1 MYGPPP
7 FKPNTDDNIPKPKNI
22 KEFFPYIF
30 KVIGRFLS
38 RYFFIFRL
46 VWEASPFVLI
56 IMSLVTILNGVLPVL
71 GAKLGAELLNAVALG
86 ISNPDKF
93 EFVSIS
99 SFSDIF
105 DNFMI
110 MFTKVKPDKLSI
122 GSLIIFELLFIAF
135 NSIVSNSYNA
145 FVSISGE
152 KVANHIKLKIIK
164 KAKTIDIAQFDLPKF
179 YEKFE
184 NACREAGFRPIQ
196 IIGSTFSMV
205 SNLISMSTFI
215 GVLIALNPLAPVAVI
230 IISLPAAIIR
240 FIYGRKNFLYMRRRS
255 KDRRQMEYF
264 TQLMTNKDIAKEVRL
279 FNLSETFT
287 NKFKSIFTKYFKGLK
302 SLILRE
308 NVWHIVIAIAIA
320 VVNAILFLYVA
331 YTGINTEG
339 FEIGQ
344 YSYYASALNSI
355 ISCVGAVVSATATVY
370 QGTLFIDNLVEFNN
384 VKSKIVPIVNPALNI
399 ERHTAH
405 KIEFKDVSFS
415 YPGTDKLVLKNISFT
430 LEKGTTTV
438 LVGLNGA
445 GKTTIIKLLTRLY
458 DPTSGVILLDGE
470 DIRKYDIEQ
479 LYRMYGTIFQDFGKY
494 AVSVEEN
501 IYYGDIVKGNNEED
515 VKLAAIKS
523 GASDYIDKLPNGYK
537 TQLFRFFDDDA
548 TDLSIGQWQ
557 KLSVARAFYS
567 DSDVLILDEP
577 TAALD
582 AMAEQKI
589 FEQFDELTKDKT
601 SIFVSHRLSS
611 ATIADNIIVVEYG
624 EIIEEGNHKEL
635 MSKKGKYYELF
646 TTQAKR
652 YIENKD
658 NI

>member
-7 FKPNTDDNIPKPKNI
+7 FKPSTDDNIPKPKNF
-22 KEFFPYIF
+22 KEFFPYLF
-30 KVIGRFLS
+30 KVIGRFFS

-46 VWEASPFVLI
+46 VWEASPLVLI
-56 IMSLVTILNGVLPVL
+56 VMSIVTILSGILPVL
-71 GAKLGAELLNAVALG
+71 GAKIAAELLNAVALG
-86 ISNPDKF
+86 ISNPEKF
-93 EFVSIS
+93 SFVEMNSIS
-99 SFSDIF
+99 NVFQNIGV
-105 DNFMI
+105 
-110 MFTKVKPDKLSI
+110 MFTKVQENKPSI
-122 GSLIIFELLFIAF
+122 GSLILFELAFIAF
-135 NSIVSNSYNA
+135 NSIISNAYNA
-145 FVSISGE
+145 FISISGE

-164 KAKTIDIAQFDLPKF
+164 KAKTIDLSQFDLPKF

-196 IIGSTFSMV
+196 IIGSTFSMM
-205 SNLISMSTFI
+205 SSIISMSTFI
-215 GVLIALNPLAPVAVI
+215 GVLIALHPLAPVAVV

-255 KDRRQMEYF
+255 KERRQMDYF

-287 NKFKSIFTKYFKGLK
+287 NKFKAIFAKYFKGLK
-302 SLILRE
+302 SLIVRE
-308 NVWHIVIAIAIA
+308 NMWHIVIAIAIA
-320 VVNAILFLYVA
+320 VVNSVLFLYVA

-344 YSYYASALNSI
+344 YSYYAGALNSI
-355 ISCVGAVVSATATVY
+355 ISCVGAIVSATATVY

-384 VKSKIVPIVNPALNI
+384 VKPKIVPIQEPPLSV
-399 ERHTAH
+399 ERHIAH
-405 KIEFKDVSFS
+405 KIEFKDVCFS

-470 DIRKYDIEQ
+470 DIRKYDVEQ

-501 IYYGDIVKGNNEED
+501 IYYGDIIKGNNEED
-515 VKLAAIKS
+515 VKMAASKS
-523 GASDYIDKLPNGYK
+523 GASEYIDKMPLGYK

-589 FEQFDELTKDKT
+589 FEQFDELTTDKT

-624 EIIEEGNHKEL
+624 EIIEQGNHKEL
-635 MSKKGKYYELF
+635 MAQKGKYYELF

-652 YIENKD
+652 YIDNKEN
-658 NI
+658 I